1 MFHNKAYHT
10 SLPRCRTLEAFM
22 LLLKLEAR
30 IKSYIPKVVY
40 ASDIG
45 HRTSQ
50 RCETIRPL
58 GFHPSSED
66 KSPKTDEVKMMTYI

>member
-1 MFHNKAYHT
+1 MFRKKSYHPT
-10 SLPRCRTLEAFM
+10 LPRCQTLEAF
-22 LLLKLEAR
+22 KLEAR
-30 IKSYIPKVVY
+30 IKSYLPKVVY